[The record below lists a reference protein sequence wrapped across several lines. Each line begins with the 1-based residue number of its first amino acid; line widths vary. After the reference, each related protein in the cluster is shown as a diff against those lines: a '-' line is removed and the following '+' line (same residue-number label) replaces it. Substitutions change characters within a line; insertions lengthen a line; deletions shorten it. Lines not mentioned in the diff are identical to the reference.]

1 MNENRATLLRW
12 LKVLFYIH
20 LAGCLLS
27 ALNLA
32 ATAVPFS
39 LGTWYTWAQR
49 GVNLAVAVAL
59 LLLPGNYRY
68 AGMIKASAMIF
79 GILPMGLH
87 ALLRMDVQTYT
98 YWSGI
103 LSRLSI
109 LMNMFAL
116 ALEYIAHAAAA
127 PGEKSRWY
135 ILLSCSLA
143 VTILSYATMYIL
155 QPILQTIEMEEYLH
169 FAKAWNVVVR
179 SLGLVLSAANLV
191 LLHRMI
197 RYQEEAD

>member
-59 LLLPGNYRY
+59 LLLPGN
-68 AGMIKASAMIF
+68 
-79 GILPMGLH
+79 
-87 ALLRMDVQTYT
+87 
-98 YWSGI
+98 
-103 LSRLSI
+103 
-109 LMNMFAL
+109 
-116 ALEYIAHAAAA
+116 
-127 PGEKSRWY
+127 
-135 ILLSCSLA
+135 
-143 VTILSYATMYIL
+143 
-155 QPILQTIEMEEYLH
+155 
-169 FAKAWNVVVR
+169 
-179 SLGLVLSAANLV
+179 
-191 LLHRMI
+191 
-197 RYQEEAD
+197 

>member
-32 ATAVPFS
+32 ATAVPIS

-79 GILPMGLH
+79 DILPMGLH

-143 VTILSYATMYIL
+143 VTILSCVTMYIL

>member
-1 MNENRATLLRW
+1 
-12 LKVLFYIH
+12 
-20 LAGCLLS
+20 
-27 ALNLA
+27 
-32 ATAVPFS
+32 
-39 LGTWYTWAQR
+39 
-49 GVNLAVAVAL
+49 
-59 LLLPGNYRY
+59 
-68 AGMIKASAMIF
+68 MIF

-179 SLGLVLSAANLV
+179 SLGLVLSVANLV